1 MAGHTKYKNEL
12 SQEDWTQKRR
22 SFRNSQGNQTG
33 NLLTKAPI
41 HMENSLCVPC
51 YTTKT
56 VQRN

>member
-1 MAGHTKYKNEL
+1 MAGHAEHKNEL
-12 SQEDWTQKRR
+12 SQEDRAQKRR

-41 HMENSLCVPC
+41 HMENSPRVPC